1 MPAILDGSLKGFEP
15 HQLSAEELPRRL
27 QVDPAQGLLTEEARR
42 RLVEHGPNE
51 LKERS
56 ARKPWAILWDQLSA
70 TMVLVLLAAAAISFA
85 LRDAKDAIAILTIV
99 ALNAALGFVQE
110 YRAEKAMAALKK
122 TRRCRALRC
131 GATAKSNLSRRVI
144 WCAATSFIWRRVI
157 WSEPTAGSLRQKA

>member
-42 RLVEHGPNE
+42 SLVEHGPNE

-70 TMVLVLLAAAAISFA
+70 TMVLVLLAAAATPNDLS
-85 LRDAKDAIAILTIV
+85 
-99 ALNAALGFVQE
+99 LGRV
-110 YRAEKAMAALKK
+110 EK
-122 TRRCRALRC
+122 R
-131 GATAKSNLSRRVI
+131 G
-144 WCAATSFIWRRVI
+144 
-157 WSEPTAGSLRQKA
+157 